1 MKMRVKAMKATRTLS
16 IPLILAVSLITGETV
31 QAGETW
37 YTSVSASILPAT
49 YSDSDQRNSL
59 LSTSLQ
65 LNTDYLD
72 TVNISLFYNRTSI
85 DFKKIAGVDND
96 IDQTAYAGRLQYQV
110 FVDSLGG
117 SIATGLTLHRL
128 TNNDA
133 TRLSDEVSVVAPRIS
148 YLNYKKTLMLGVE
161 YTQSD
166 YPNNGNLKITQW
178 VPSFGFSLN
187 QGADWLSFRPFLI
200 RSNDKSRSQN
210 ESSLSSI
217 TMQWMHWTAPAPFL
231 GIKRV
236 YADVMVGKRVYAV
249 DNNSFSVYNLSD
261 LQLGSASIGAGWKV
275 NGIELNAILGTEKYE
290 NKVIDNRY
298 SQEFLYLSATK
309 QW

>member
-1 MKMRVKAMKATRTLS
+1 MKATRTLS
-16 IPLILAVSLITGETV
+16 MPLILAVSMTTGATV
-31 QAGETW
+31 QAGEAW

-72 TVNISLFYNRTSI
+72 TINISLFYNRTSI
-85 DFKKIAGVDND
+85 DFKKIAAVDYD
-96 IDQTAYAGRLQYQV
+96 IDQTAYAGRFQYQI
-110 FVDSLGG
+110 FSDPLGG

-133 TRLSDEVSVVAPRIS
+133 TRLSDDVSVVAPRIS
-148 YLNYKKTLMLGVE
+148 YLNYKKTLALGLE

-166 YPNNGNLKITQW
+166 YPNNGGLKITQW

-187 QGADWLSFRPFLI
+187 EGADWLSFRPFLI
-200 RSNDKSRSQN
+200 RSSDKSRSQN

-217 TMQWMHWTAPAPFL
+217 TMQWMHWTVPASFL
-231 GIKRV
+231 SIKKV
-236 YADVMVGKRVYAV
+236 YADIMIGKRVYAV

-261 LQLGSASIGAGWKV
+261 LQLGSASIGTGWKM
-275 NGIELNAILGTEKYE
+275 NGIDINAILGTEKYE
-290 NKVIDNRY
+290 NKAIDNRY